1 MHRRTTGMLLI
12 IIAAFLYGIRYL
24 AAAIYGS
31 NSSTWSAELF
41 NEMLN
46 YVGKGPMI
54 LSTSALILGVAYML
68 VAELEGTS
76 MRKQIEQIKSNWNE
90 FDLYEKGGTSEKGNS
105 QKKSK

>member
-1 MHRRTTGMLLI
+1 MLLI
-12 IIAAFLYGIRYL
+12 MIAAFLYGIRYL

-31 NSSTWSAELF
+31 NSSAWNADHF

-46 YVGKGPMI
+46 FIGDGPTI
-54 LSTSALILGVAYML
+54 LSTIALILGITYLL

-90 FDLYEKGGTSEKGNS
+90 FDWYETGGSNG
-105 QKKSK
+105 KSKGKSK